1 MSSEFESM
9 EEYWQ
14 KKMDQERTFHEE
26 QVKSNEKQFKELDMK
41 MKDYEELL
49 MAAEPEQNEV
59 SESDRLS
66 TIDEKR
72 SMEEEVNIIVFSIF
86 VKI

>member
-1 MSSEFESM
+1 MNSEFESM

-72 SMEEEVNIIVFSIF
+72 SMEEEVSLFSLYE
-86 VKI
+86 

>member
-14 KKMDQERTFHEE
+14 KKMDRERTFHEE

-72 SMEEEVNIIVFSIF
+72 SMEEEVNIIVFQYL
-86 VKI
+86 